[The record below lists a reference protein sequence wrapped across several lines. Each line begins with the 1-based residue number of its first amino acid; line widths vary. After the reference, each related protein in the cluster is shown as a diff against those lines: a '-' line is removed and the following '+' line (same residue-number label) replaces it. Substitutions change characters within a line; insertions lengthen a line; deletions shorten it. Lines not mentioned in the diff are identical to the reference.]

1 MLTEVWEPQLLR
13 VLISGGGAA
22 RMRFVG
28 FVTLIGLCETQMQIS
43 RRHIRDEE
51 FSEGNVV
58 LVFMANTWKSKKK
71 KEENKKP

>member
-1 MLTEVWEPQLLR
+1 
-13 VLISGGGAA
+13 
-22 RMRFVG
+22 MRFVG